1 LVEEKPMII
10 GIHANLGKAAAAG
23 ALAELAAAAKRL
35 GVRLRAA
42 DPAVAKLAPGAACA
56 APSRF
61 AKGLDGLVS
70 LGGDGTV
77 LGAVR
82 LLDGAPVPILGVN
95 LGHLGFLT
103 RMAADEVPMALEVL
117 SRGDYQ
123 IAEYPLL
130 EARLWRGGN
139 ASRPKVVARARALND
154 IVMGWGMSPRV
165 TEIELTVDGRGA
177 TTYVCDGLIVATPVG
192 CTGHALSAG
201 GPILDRSLPAVVV
214 EPICPHTL
222 SNRPLVLPNERVLSL
237 RVVGRTKKLV
247 LSVDGREH
255 GWVEAGDRVEIRR
268 SPHSAV
274 FVQRPGSWFDQ
285 LAAKLHWSGSSIEP

>member
-1 LVEEKPMII
+1 MII
-10 GIHANLGKAAAAG
+10 GVHANLGKPAAAG

-35 GVRLRAA
+35 GVELRAA
-42 DPAVAKLAPGAACA
+42 DRAVARLTPGAACI
-56 APSRF
+56 APPRF

-82 LLDGAPVPILGVN
+82 ALDGAPVPILGVN

-103 RMAADEVPMALEVL
+103 RMAADEVPEALEVL
-117 SRGDYQ
+117 ARGGYGT
-123 IAEYPLL
+123 AACPLL
-130 EARLWRGGN
+130 EARLLRGGGKGKR
-139 ASRPKVVARARALND
+139 AKTVVRARALND

-165 TEIELTVDGRGA
+165 TEIELSVDGRGA

-201 GPILDRSLPAVVV
+201 GPILDRSLPAVLV

-222 SNRPLVLPNERVLSL
+222 SNRPLVLPDDCVLSL
-237 RVVGRTKKLV
+237 RVVGRAKKLV
-247 LSVDGREH
+247 LSVDGREQ
-255 GWVEAGDRVEIRR
+255 GWVEAGDRLEIRR
-268 SPHSAV
+268 SAHSAV
-274 FVQRPGSWFDQ
+274 FVRRPGTWFGQ